1 MASKIKKALKKIGK
15 AALVAGAGYAAMK
28 GLKNR
33 KENKDFLKTEGGDKS
48 DMKNYGP
55 YSNKAAPKTRSNASI
70 AGDFI
75 SKINNPKSME
85 SGMQMSNDLVN
96 YKLPARNNKS
106 IADSLAYNST
116 FAQNQ
121 RRNAPV
127 TGTTLPGMKSG
138 GRVKGCGKALRGF
151 GKAMKGKR

>member
-15 AALVAGAGYAAMK
+15 AAAVAGAGYLAMK

-33 KENKDFLKTEGGDKS
+33 RQKNADVEMGLPKA
-48 DMKNYGP
+48 DMKDYGP

-75 SKINNPKSME
+75 SKINNPKNAE
-85 SGMQMSNDLVN
+85 YGMQFSNDLVN
-96 YKLPARNNKS
+96 YKP
-106 IADSLAYNST
+106 
-116 FAQNQ
+116 
-121 RRNAPV
+121 
-127 TGTTLPGMKSG
+127 TGRKRVGLEQGMSNIDMTPIKQYKSG

-151 GKAMKGKR
+151 GKAMKKGKR